1 MSFFNIYNLFLQV
14 NDGIILKLKVLVPI
28 SYDTLDRVEDWDE
41 KLKVRVTI
49 DNEEP
54 ELYFS

>member
-1 MSFFNIYNLFLQV
+1 M
-14 NDGIILKLKVLVPI
+14 KLKVLVPI
-28 SYDTLDRVEDWDE
+28 SYDTMDRAEDWDE
-41 KLKVRVTI
+41 KLKVRVTL

>member
-1 MSFFNIYNLFLQV
+1 M
-14 NDGIILKLKVLVPI
+14 LVPA
-28 SYDTLDRVEDWDE
+28 DFLWHMDCVEDWDE
-41 KLKVRVTI
+41 KLKVRVTL